1 MTKRYLV
8 LAIIAIAATLLLA
21 LLPSRKICFNED
33 REKMHLKTSQCRG
46 ESVEHILL
54 SSMNNERYMS
64 VDELS
69 AKIIEE
75 DPSYLVI
82 DIRDSLQFKNF
93 ALSGSV
99 NIPFAELLKKE
110 NIANFENN
118 AFTTVLVSNGTL
130 MSDQAWMI
138 LRRKGFKNV
147 KVLKGGLNEFFNVL
161 MNPEKP
167 KETDP
172 SEAYDLYSFRKSAG
186 VYFGLPNPKDFIPE
200 GTTVKNLVTGSTNS
214 KSVMSPP
221 KNEGQSKKTVA
232 PVKQEANK
240 EEGC

>member
-8 LAIIAIAATLLLA
+8 LAIISIAATLLLA
-21 LLPSRKICFNED
+21 LLPSRKICFNEE
-33 REKMHLKTSQCRG
+33 REKMHLKTSQCSG

-82 DIRDSLQFKNF
+82 DIRDSLQFHNF
-93 ALSGSV
+93 SLSGSI
-99 NIPFAELLKKE
+99 NIPFADLLKKE

-167 KETDP
+167 KESDP
-172 SEAYDLYSFRKSAG
+172 TEAYDLYSFRKSAG

-200 GTTVKNLVTGSTNS
+200 GSAVANNASGSSAS
-214 KSVMSPP
+214 KSTASTPKSASPV
-221 KNEGQSKKTVA
+221 KKAVA
-232 PVKQEANK
+232 PVKQAAA